1 MIIIIR
7 QMSSDPGPALAI
19 IPKLKKKIERM
30 TNLRDGFLRDSVSVD
45 RTTYTEVVLA
55 AKWVYVNGCCRI
67 QAVLQNAGCY
77 LSRPLSSLHHRPGSG
92 QKLPATSTTFI
103 CNLRTSGRRHWRANL
118 NCFRLGITGMRIWL
132 PPLVRQ
138 GRGKRRKAG
147 KVASISAKYAPASGT
162 AKVRI

>member
-19 IPKLKKKIERM
+19 IPKLKKQIERM
-30 TNLRDGFLRDSVSVD
+30 TKLRDGFLRDSVSVD

-55 AKWVYVNGCCRI
+55 AKWVYMNGCCRI

-132 PPLVRQ
+132 PPLARQ